1 MKKHIFAAFA
11 LAAVLVGCGKE
22 NIQNV
27 TTTDEA
33 PVFHAGFADAEFL
46 TRTYLNESGHLR
58 WNADD
63 RLTIFVGRTLNT
75 QYVFDG
81 EEGDN
86 AGEFKPVS
94 EGTGFATG
102 NPLDANYAVYPYS
115 SSTKITEEGVI
126 SLSLPA
132 EQAFGDSSFGSG
144 ANTMVAVTEDLDDLY
159 LPFKNV
165 CGYLVVYLYGDA
177 TITSVSLTGNNGEKI
192 AGAATLTTSFDGSPL
207 LTMAE
212 TATGTITIDCGEG
225 VKTGTSKETAT
236 PFWFVVPQTTFS
248 EGITVTATSKTGA
261 TFHKSTANTIEI
273 DRNTIS
279 TMSALKVNFT
289 SLGAPEM
296 VDLGFESGLKWAA
309 CNLGATS
316 PEDYGDYFQW
326 AGQEDVTDTSIKCF
340 WDNCP
345 YHAAKA
351 AYANGWTKYIPS
363 AKSSYWSGS
372 GSADNK
378 TVLDPSD
385 DIAHTALGG
394 AWRMPTQAE
403 CEQLLLYCTKEHI
416 TCNGVFGVKFTS
428 KTTGQSI
435 FLPAAGTRISD
446 RLTGAGTYGNYW
458 TSTLDDGRPYNA
470 YVFNFNRDTAQ
481 TSGDSRSNGYPVRPV
496 YAAPA
501 E

>member
-11 LAAVLVGCGKE
+11 LAVVLVGCGKE
-22 NIQNV
+22 NIQNS
-27 TTTDEA
+27 TPTDEA
-33 PVFHAGFADAEFL
+33 PVFLAGFADGAFG
-46 TRTYLNESGHLR
+46 TKTYLNESGHLR

-63 RLTIFVGRTLNT
+63 RLTIFVGNTLNT

-86 AGEFKPVS
+86 AGEFKKAS
-94 EGTGFATG
+94 EEGVFATG

-132 EQAFGDSSFGSG
+132 EQAFGAGSFGSG

-165 CGYLVVYLYGDA
+165 CGYLVVYLYGNA

-192 AGAATLTTSFDGSPL
+192 AGAATLTTSYDGTPS
-207 LTMAE
+207 LTME
-212 TATGTITIDCGEG
+212 DTSTGTITIDCGEG
-225 VKTGTSKETAT
+225 VKIGTSKETAT
-236 PFWFVVPQTTFS
+236 PFWFVVPQTTFE

-261 TFHKSTANTIEI
+261 TFHKSTAKTIEI

-279 TMSALKVNFT
+279 KMSALEVNFT
-289 SLGAPEM
+289 SFGATEM
-296 VDLGFESGLKWAA
+296 VDLGFDSGLKWAA

-378 TVLDPSD
+378 TVLGPSD
-385 DIAHTALGG
+385 DVAHTALGG

-403 CEQLLLYCTKEHI
+403 CEQLFTYCTSEY
-416 TCNGVFGVKFTS
+416 TTYNGVKGTKFTS
-428 KTTGQSI
+428 KSNGKSI
-435 FLPAAGTRISD
+435 FLPAAGSRTYD
-446 RLTGAGTYGNYW
+446 RLNGAGTYGHYW
-458 TSTLDDGRPYNA
+458 TSTLNEANPYNA
-470 YVFNFNRDTAQ
+470 YKLSVNPDTAR
-481 TSGDSRSNGYPVRPV
+481 TSDDNRCLGLSVRPV
-496 YAAPA
+496 YAASA